1 MPGARPGEA
10 IVTGSGSI
18 SREDLISRGQL
29 ACPRHCLRT
38 KPLPA
43 PVATAC
49 TWRVPHR
56 AAADFDARLTAIL
69 IATEIDGTLGFTTF
83 EWLIGLLLAA
93 VLLSALSRRLKV
105 PYPTFLAIGGMLLA
119 FVPSGPSW
127 TLEPDLALALFVA
140 PVLVDAAYDTSVR
153 DLRDNWLPVSTLVLI
168 AVGLTTAAVAVL
180 VHWLLP
186 DMPWAAAVALG
197 AIVAPP
203 DATAATAILRQVK
216 LPYRVLKILEG
227 ESLLNDA
234 GALLIYRVAVGA
246 AAVQH
251 FRWSEFAPSIVLA
264 LAGSLLAGYLFARI
278 SMLVTRR
285 ITDAPSSIIVQFA
298 GTFTVWIVADHI
310 GLSGILTIVAYAI
323 TIARTAPAR
332 TPARLRVPPYAVWD
346 TAVFVL
352 NVLAFMMIGLQLRP
366 IWERLDEVVR
376 LQYCAVAACV
386 LGVVILTRIVWV
398 MSYNTALRLTIAR
411 RGFHP
416 RRPMAAPTVQ
426 GGIVISWCGM
436 RGIVTLAAAYAL
448 PEGFPYRDL
457 MLLTAFAVVLGS
469 LVIQG
474 LTLRPLISALKL
486 RDENTVASEAG
497 RARATAYRAALEEI
511 DGDPSEEAEILRL
524 EYRAL
529 LLRAEGDPDGGVATG
544 ELPADPLR
552 RRAIGAARRSLLGLR
567 QSETIGDDAF
577 HQLEEE
583 FDWAE
588 LSAQG

>member
-1 MPGARPGEA
+1 M
-10 IVTGSGSI
+10 
-18 SREDLISRGQL
+18 
-29 ACPRHCLRT
+29 
-38 KPLPA
+38 
-43 PVATAC
+43 
-49 TWRVPHR
+49 
-56 AAADFDARLTAIL
+56 
-69 IATEIDGTLGFTTF
+69 TTF
-83 EWLIGLLLAA
+83 EWLIGLLLGA
-93 VLLSALSRRLKV
+93 VLLSALARRIKV

-140 PVLVDAAYDTSVR
+140 PVLLDAAFDTSVR
-153 DLRDNWLPVSTLVLI
+153 DLRDNWLPVSTLVFI

-180 VHWLLP
+180 AHWLLP
-186 DMPWAAAVALG
+186 DMPWAAAIALG

-203 DATAATAILRQVK
+203 DAAAATAILRQVN
-216 LPYRVLKILEG
+216 LPYRILKILEG

-234 GALLIYRVAVGA
+234 SALLIYRVAVGA

-251 FRWSEFAPSIVLA
+251 FKWSEFAPSIVLA
-264 LAGSLLAGYLFARI
+264 LAGSLVAGYLFART
-278 SMLVTRR
+278 SMLLTRR

-298 GTFTVWIVADHI
+298 GTFTVWIVAEHI

-332 TPARLRVPPYAVWD
+332 TPARLRVPSYAVWD

-352 NVLAFMMIGLQLRP
+352 NVLAFMLIGMQLRP
-366 IWERLDEVVR
+366 IWERLDDLVR
-376 LQYCAVAACV
+376 LEYCAVAACV
-386 LGVVILTRIVWV
+386 LATVIVTRVVWVITYGTTMRFLIARGVV
-398 MSYNTALRLTIAR
+398 
-411 RGFHP
+411 HP
-416 RRPMAAPTVQ
+416 RRPTAVPTVE
-426 GGIVISWCGM
+426 GGIVVSWCGM

-448 PEGFPYRDL
+448 PEAFPYRDL
-457 MLLTAFAVVLGS
+457 ILLTAFAVVLGS

-486 RDENTVASEAG
+486 KDENPVASEVA
-497 RARATAYRAALEEI
+497 RARAVAYRAALEEI

-552 RRAIGAARRSLLGLR
+552 RRAIGAARRSLLSLR

-583 FDWAE
+583 FDWRE

>member
-1 MPGARPGEA
+1 
-10 IVTGSGSI
+10 
-18 SREDLISRGQL
+18 LI
-29 ACPRHCLRT
+29 
-38 KPLPA
+38 
-43 PVATAC
+43 
-49 TWRVPHR
+49 
-56 AAADFDARLTAIL
+56 
-69 IATEIDGTLGFTTF
+69 TF
-83 EWLIGLLLAA
+83 EWIIGLLLGA
-93 VLLSALSRRLKV
+93 VALSALARRIKV

-140 PVLVDAAYDTSVR
+140 PVLLDAAFDTSLR
-153 DLRDNWLPVSTLVLI
+153 DLRDNWLAVSTLVFA

-180 VHWLLP
+180 TRWLLP
-186 DMPWAAAVALG
+186 DIPWAAAIALG

-203 DATAATAILRQVK
+203 DAAAATAILRQVK
-216 LPYRVLKILEG
+216 LPYRLLKILEG

-234 GALLIYRVAVGA
+234 SALLIYRVAVGA

-251 FRWSEFAPSIVLA
+251 FKWSEFAPAILLA
-264 LAGSLLAGYLFARI
+264 LAGSLVAGYLFARI
-278 SMLVTRR
+278 SMRLTMR

-298 GTFTVWIVADHI
+298 GTFTVWIVAEHI

-332 TPARLRVPPYAVWD
+332 IPARLRVPSYAVWE
-346 TAVFVL
+346 TVVFVL
-352 NVLAFMMIGLQLRP
+352 NVLAFMVIGLQLRP
-366 IWERLDEVVR
+366 IWTRLDDPVR
-376 LQYCAVAACV
+376 LKYCLVAAAV
-386 LGVVILTRIVWV
+386 LGAVILTRIAWV
-398 MSYNTALRLTIAR
+398 MSYNTALRLVIAR

-416 RRPMAAPTVQ
+416 RRRTIAAPTLK

-436 RGIVTLAAAYAL
+436 RGIVTLAAAFAL
-448 PEGFPYRDL
+448 PLGFPYRDL
-457 MLLTAFAVVLGS
+457 ILLTAFAVVLGS

-474 LTLRPLISALKL
+474 LTLRPLISALRLKE
-486 RDENTVASEAG
+486 ENPVIAEVA
-497 RARATAYRAALEEI
+497 RARAVAYRAALDEI
-511 DGDPSEEAEILRL
+511 DGDPSEAAEILRL

-529 LLRAEGDPDGGVATG
+529 LLRAGSDPDGGVSTG

-552 RRAIGAARRSLLGLR
+552 RRAIGAARRSILALR

-588 LSAQG
+588 LSAQA

>member
-1 MPGARPGEA
+1 
-10 IVTGSGSI
+10 
-18 SREDLISRGQL
+18 LI
-29 ACPRHCLRT
+29 
-38 KPLPA
+38 
-43 PVATAC
+43 
-49 TWRVPHR
+49 
-56 AAADFDARLTAIL
+56 
-69 IATEIDGTLGFTTF
+69 TF
-83 EWLIGLLLAA
+83 EWIIGLLLGA
-93 VLLSALSRRLKV
+93 VVLSALARRIKV

-140 PVLVDAAYDTSVR
+140 PVLLDAAFDTSLR
-153 DLRDNWLPVSTLVLI
+153 DLRDNWLAVSTLVFA

-180 VHWLLP
+180 TRWLLP
-186 DMPWAAAVALG
+186 DIPWAAAIALG

-203 DATAATAILRQVK
+203 DAAAATAILRQVK
-216 LPYRVLKILEG
+216 LPYRLLKILEG

-234 GALLIYRVAVGA
+234 SALLIYRVAVGA

-251 FRWSEFAPSIVLA
+251 FKWSEFAPAILLA
-264 LAGSLLAGYLFARI
+264 LAGSLVAGYLFARI
-278 SMLVTRR
+278 SMRLTMR

-298 GTFTVWIVADHI
+298 GTFTVWIVAEHI

-332 TPARLRVPPYAVWD
+332 IPARLRVPSYAVWE
-346 TAVFVL
+346 TVVFVL
-352 NVLAFMMIGLQLRP
+352 NVLAFMVIGLQLRP
-366 IWERLDEVVR
+366 IWTRLDDPVR
-376 LQYCAVAACV
+376 LKYCLVAAAV
-386 LGVVILTRIVWV
+386 LGAVILTRIAWV
-398 MSYNTALRLTIAR
+398 MSYNTALRLVIAR

-416 RRPMAAPTVQ
+416 RRRTIAAPTLK

-436 RGIVTLAAAYAL
+436 RGIVTLAAAFAL
-448 PEGFPYRDL
+448 PLGFPYRDL
-457 MLLTAFAVVLGS
+457 ILLTAFAVVLGS

-474 LTLRPLISALKL
+474 LTLRPLISALQLKE
-486 RDENTVASEAG
+486 ENPVIAEVA
-497 RARATAYRAALEEI
+497 RARAVAYRAALDEI
-511 DGDPSEEAEILRL
+511 DGDPSEAAEILRL

-529 LLRAEGDPDGGVATG
+529 LLRAGSDPDGGVSTG

-552 RRAIGAARRSLLGLR
+552 RRAIGAARRSILALR

-588 LSAQG
+588 LSAQA